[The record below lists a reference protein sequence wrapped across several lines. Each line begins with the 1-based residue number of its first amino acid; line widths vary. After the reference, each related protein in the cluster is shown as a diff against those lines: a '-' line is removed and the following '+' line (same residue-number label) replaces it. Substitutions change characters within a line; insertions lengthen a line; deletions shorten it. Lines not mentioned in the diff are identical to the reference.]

1 MKQRVAIARTLVN
14 DPSIVLMDEPFGALD
29 SQTRGH
35 LQKFLF
41 QVWQQSKKTVV
52 FVTHNIDEAVF
63 LGQRVIGFSN
73 RGLLQL
79 ANKFK
84 CEAVIAQRDI

>member
-73 RGLLQL
+73 RELLQL

-84 CEAVIAQRDI
+84 C